1 MGLLE
6 YLFGNQNNKK
16 HSAEIEMSEE
26 EFAGLVAKKIV
37 ESTLGTSPTE
47 EEIARMK
54 EQERQV
60 EEGRRLRKEAILAH
74 GVDESLFTENGA
86 FQDALYLLNEFAPQ
100 YDLIDIDVTNGKV
113 NIDYQNLTKTRK
125 LPKNVVIEHVDSY
138 GKNQDDNAILHI
150 KKLKDGAINMADI
163 HLWHNHLRHSVYVR
177 TKDNKLQITCVVFS
191 DARKNY
197 EETLCAEEDILYG
210 KDPSEILND
219 SILKTWK

>member
-16 HSAEIEMSEE
+16 HSVEIETSEE
-26 EFAGLVAKKIV
+26 EFAELVAKKIV

-74 GVDESLFTENGA
+74 GVDESLFTENSA

-125 LPKNVVIEHVDSY
+125 LPKNVVIEHIDSY
-138 GKNQDDNAILHI
+138 GKNQDDNVILHI

-177 TKDNKLQITCVVFS
+177 TKDNKLQITCVIFS

-197 EETLCAEEDILYG
+197 EETLFAQEDILYG